1 MINLNRKFAST
12 EILAWENNTL
22 AIENAIE
29 VLKKRLS
36 DAPNGVANDIL
47 DRCDPD
53 THASLI
59 DWLGA
64 KASPKS
70 QRLPRD
76 WSPKR
81 NRSVWLLYKAAD
93 LSCPE
98 DPPGR

>member
-1 MINLNRKFAST
+1 MINLDRKYAST

-29 VLKKRLS
+29 VLKSRLA
-36 DAPNGVANDIL
+36 DAPEGVANDIL
-47 DRCDPD
+47 DRCDPK

-59 DWLGA
+59 DWIDGQVG
-64 KASPKS
+64 PKS
-70 QRLPRD
+70 GRVPRN

-81 NRSVWLLYKAAD
+81 SRSVWLLYKAAD

-98 DPPGR
+98 DPPGV